1 MAQEE
6 NTLASSKK
14 ASKQFYQRF
23 QREYH
28 SFYQEIQ
35 GITLDNDRHTYA
47 MLLLKRLMVLY
58 FLQYK
63 GLLDYDKNYL
73 SNRLQVIQKERGK
86 DSFYHHYLI
95 PFFHQCLYHSPPHTT
110 LPFTGHVP
118 TLVLP
123 LFQIHPIEQNA
134 SHIQIVDDAFM
145 HIFAFFDTYQ
155 WNLAGPTEE
164 DTTNELY
171 PEILGDIFEQQI
183 NQKQMGAYYTK
194 DDVTTYITTH
204 TILPYLLRTLAA
216 HSPTEFV
223 RGSAFWKLLQDK
235 PERYIPQALQSEHHL
250 PKETQREYVERR
262 ARYHHLSTQLRA
274 GHIHTI
280 DNLITYNLTIPY
292 LIQDAIAQ
300 CEKPELLLA
309 LYRGME
315 QMSVLDPTCGSGA
328 FLVAAMNTLAPLY
341 TDCLQRLQRLQRL
354 QSITDN
360 DAHPSSSSTSQH
372 ACFNKEE
379 RDSYH
384 ALLKKEEEY
393 PTSSHFVLTT
403 IVSKNL
409 YGVDIMEEATD
420 LCKLRLFLALV
431 ACSERI
437 EDVPPFSSVTWNIIT
452 GNALIGSVQ
461 DQDENRTKASTRP
474 SVDVELG
481 EEPISFHWFKRFPEV
496 MGRGGF
502 DVIIGNP
509 PYVEYSKVKHE
520 YQAVGSEAGGYGNLY
535 AAVLER
541 SLALCRSG
549 QSHLGLIVPL
559 SLCGGERF
567 GSLRRSII
575 QQTQELWLSN
585 FEIFP
590 SRLFEGAFQRLS
602 MLIARHGNSEE
613 CTTYSTRIQRWY
625 AVERPY
631 LIDLMKY
638 THAQRTVKTDVF
650 PKLASPLQET
660 ILHKLVAQSQGNSIA
675 SMLYPYKTE
684 HFVYY
689 QEATNYWMKAT
700 CIVPYYKKNGVVMEP
715 THGRFLYF
723 SEPRIARTIMAVLN
737 SSLFYLWFATFSD
750 GFHLAHRLV
759 KEFPLPIK
767 TYATEDLEMFALR
780 LEEHIKLHARMSTR
794 NTKVHSIELEEY
806 QMGASKKLLDEIDT
820 TLALSYELS
829 AEELAFV
836 VGYDEKY
843 RMKGKE

>member
-35 GITLDNDRHTYA
+35 GIVLDNDRHTYA
-47 MLLLKRLMVLY
+47 MVLLKRLMVLY

-73 SNRLQVIQKERGK
+73 SNRLQVIQKEWGRG
-86 DSFYHHYLI
+86 SFYRHYLI
-95 PFFHQCLYHSPPHTT
+95 PFFHQCLYQSTT
-110 LPFTGHVP
+110 LTTIPFTGHVP

-123 LFQIHPIEQNA
+123 LFQIHPIEQGA
-134 SHIQIVDDAFM
+134 SHIQITDDAFT
-145 HIFAFFDTYQ
+145 HIFAFFDSYQ
-155 WNLAGPTEE
+155 WKLAGPTQEIAA
-164 DTTNELY
+164 NELY

-194 DDVTTYITTH
+194 DDVTTYIATH

-223 RGSAFWKLLQDK
+223 RGSAFWKLLQDR
-235 PERYIPQALQSEHHL
+235 PERYIPQALQTTHYL
-250 PKETQREYVERR
+250 PKETQREYAERH
-262 ARYHHLSTQLRA
+262 ARYQQLSAQLRA
-274 GHIHTI
+274 GNIHTI
-280 DNLITYNLTIPY
+280 DDLIIYNLTITHF
-292 LIQDAIAQ
+292 IRDAIAQ

-309 LYRGME
+309 LYKGME
-315 QMSVLDPTCGSGA
+315 QMSILDPTCGSGA

-341 TDCLQRLQRLQRL
+341 TDCLQRLQRL

-384 ALLKKEEEY
+384 ALLKKGEEY

-403 IVSKNL
+403 IFSKNL

-437 EDVPPFSSVTWNIIT
+437 EDVPPFSSMTWNIIT

-461 DQDENRTKASTRP
+461 DHDENRTEVSSRS
-474 SVDVELG
+474 SVGVKLG
-481 EEPISFHWFKRFPEV
+481 EEPTSFHWFKRFPEV
-496 MGRGGF
+496 MEHGGF

-520 YQAVGSEAGGYGNLY
+520 YQAVASEAGRYGNLY

-575 QQTQELWLSN
+575 QQMQELWLSN

-602 MLIARHGNSEE
+602 MLIARHGNSGK

-631 LIDLMKY
+631 LIDLMQY

-660 ILHKLVAQSQGNSIA
+660 ILHKLVAQAQGNSIA

-700 CIVPYYKKNGVVMEP
+700 CIIPYYKKNGVVMEP

-723 SEPRIARTIMAVLN
+723 SEPRVARTIMAVLN

-759 KEFPLPIK
+759 KEFPLPTEI
-767 TYATEDLEMFALR
+767 YATTDLEMFALR
-780 LEEHIKLHARMSTR
+780 LEEDIKMYARMSTR
-794 NTKVHSIELEEY
+794 NTKAHSIELEEY
-806 QMGASKKLLDEIDT
+806 QMSASKRLLDEIDA
-820 TLALSYELS
+820 TLARFYGLST
-829 AEELAFV
+829 EELAFV
-836 VGYDEKY
+836 IGYDEKY
-843 RMKGKE
+843 RMHKKG